1 MKQKQIKKRIQTDIV
16 IPNMI
21 KGRLKIMFAEERKS
35 KILDSLK
42 KYGKVKVCD
51 LSQLYEVSEVTI
63 RRDLQELEED
73 RLIKRVHGGAVLN
86 GNTKFEPT
94 FSEKIDKFY
103 DEKESVGKLAASL
116 ILDGDT
122 IALDAGTTTLS
133 IAKYIIA
140 KNITVLTN
148 SVDAAYELAKKRD
161 VEVIVTGGTL
171 RWETRAM
178 VGPVADNTLK
188 NFRVDKAFIGANGVC
203 IINGLTTPN
212 IIEASTKREMIKIA
226 KQTIVVCDHT
236 KFGTVSFSKIV
247 DLDSVDIIITDNQL
261 DNELL
266 EKFEEKDVKIMI
278 TK

>member
-1 MKQKQIKKRIQTDIV
+1 
-16 IPNMI
+16 
-21 KGRLKIMFAEERKS
+21 MFPEERKS
-35 KILDSLK
+35 KILDSLN

-63 RRDLQELEED
+63 RRDLQEMEED
-73 RLIKRVHGGAVLN
+73 ELIKRVHGGAILN
-86 GNTKFEPT
+86 DNTKFEPT

-116 ILDGDT
+116 IEDGDT
-122 IALDAGTTTLS
+122 IVLDAGTTTLS
-133 IAKYIIA
+133 IVKHIVA

-148 SVDAAYELAKKRD
+148 SLDISYELAKIRD

-188 NFRVDKAFIGANGVC
+188 GFRVDKAFIGTNGIC

-212 IIEASTKREMIKIA
+212 INEANTKREMIKIA
-226 KQTIVVCDHT
+226 KQTIVVCDHS
-236 KFGTVSFSKIV
+236 KFGMVSFSKIV
-247 DLDSVDIIITDNQL
+247 DLDNVDIIITDNQVER
-261 DNELL
+261 ELL
-266 EKFEEKDVKIMI
+266 GKFEKKGVKVI
-278 TK
+278 TTK

>member
-1 MKQKQIKKRIQTDIV
+1 
-16 IPNMI
+16 
-21 KGRLKIMFAEERKS
+21 MFAEERKS
-35 KILDSLK
+35 KILDSLN

-51 LSQLYEVSEVTI
+51 LSQRYEVSEVTI

-73 RLIKRVHGGAVLN
+73 ELIKRVHGGAILN
-86 GNTKFEPT
+86 LNTKFEPT

-103 DEKESVGKLAASL
+103 DEKESVGKIAAL
-116 ILDGDT
+116 MIVDGDT
-122 IALDAGTTTLS
+122 IAIDAGTTTLS
-133 IAKYIIA
+133 IAKYITA
-140 KNITVLTN
+140 KDITVLTN
-148 SVDAAYELAKKRD
+148 SVDIAYELSKKRD

-188 NFRVDKAFIGANGVC
+188 NFRVDKAFMGSNGVC

-212 IIEASTKREMIKIA
+212 IIEANTKREMIKIA
-226 KQTIVVCDHT
+226 KQTILLCDHT
-236 KFGTVSFSKIV
+236 KFGTVYFAKIV

-266 EKFEEKDVKIMI
+266 EKFEEKGVQIM
-278 TK
+278 TAK

>member
-1 MKQKQIKKRIQTDIV
+1 
-16 IPNMI
+16 
-21 KGRLKIMFAEERKS
+21 MFPEERKS
-35 KILDSLK
+35 KILDSLN

-51 LSQLYEVSEVTI
+51 LSQRYEVSEVTI

-73 RLIKRVHGGAVLN
+73 KLIKRVHGGAILN
-86 GNTKFEPT
+86 DNTKFEPT

-116 ILDGDT
+116 IVDGDT

-133 IAKYIIA
+133 IAKNILA

-148 SVDAAYELAKKRD
+148 SLDIAYELAKKRD
-161 VEVIVTGGTL
+161 VEVIVIGGTL

-178 VGPVADNTLK
+178 VGPVADNVLK
-188 NFRVDKAFIGANGVC
+188 SFRVDKAFIGTNGIC

-212 IIEASTKREMIKIA
+212 INEANTKREMIKIA

-236 KFGTVSFSKIV
+236 KFSLVSFSKIV
-247 DLDSVDIIITDNQL
+247 DLDNVDIVITDNQL
-261 DNELL
+261 DKELL
-266 EKFEEKDVKIMI
+266 EKFEEKDVKII
-278 TK
+278 TTK

>member
-1 MKQKQIKKRIQTDIV
+1 
-16 IPNMI
+16 
-21 KGRLKIMFAEERKS
+21 MFAEERKS
-35 KILDSLK
+35 KIIERLN

-51 LSQLYEVSEVTI
+51 LSQRYEVSEVTI

-73 RLIKRVHGGAVLN
+73 KLIKRVHGGAVLN
-86 GNTKFEPT
+86 DNTKFEPT

-103 DEKESVGKLAASL
+103 DEKESVGRLAASM
-116 ILDGDT
+116 IVDGDT
-122 IALDAGTTTLS
+122 VALDAGTTTLS
-133 IAKYIIA
+133 IARYIVA

-148 SVDAAYELAKKRD
+148 SVDIAYELAKKQD

-188 NFRVDKAFIGANGVC
+188 NFRVDKAFIGTNAIC
-203 IINGLTTPN
+203 IINGLSTPN
-212 IIEASTKREMIKIA
+212 IIEANTKREMIRIA

-236 KFGTVSFSKIV
+236 KFNSVSFAKIV
-247 DLDSVDIIITDNQL
+247 DLDSVDIIITDNKL
-261 DNELL
+261 DTELL

-278 TK
+278 AK

>member
-1 MKQKQIKKRIQTDIV
+1 
-16 IPNMI
+16 
-21 KGRLKIMFAEERKS
+21 MFAEERKS
-35 KILDSLK
+35 KILDSLN

-73 RLIKRVHGGAVLN
+73 ELIKRVHGGAILN
-86 GNTKFEPT
+86 RNTKFEPT
-94 FSEKIDKFY
+94 FSEKVDKFY
-103 DEKESVGKLAASL
+103 DEKESVGKIAASM
-116 ILDGDT
+116 IVDGDT
-122 IALDAGTTTLS
+122 IAIDAGTTTLS
-133 IAKYIIA
+133 IAKYITA
-140 KNITVLTN
+140 KDITVLTN
-148 SVDAAYELAKKRD
+148 SVDVAYELSKKQD

-188 NFRVDKAFIGANGVC
+188 NFRVDKAFMGSNGVC

-226 KQTIVVCDHT
+226 KQTILLCDHT
-236 KFGTVSFSKIV
+236 KFGTIYFAKIV
-247 DLDSVDIIITDNQL
+247 DLDRVDIIITDNQL

-266 EKFEEKDVKIMI
+266 EKFEEKGVQIM
-278 TK
+278 TAK

>member
-1 MKQKQIKKRIQTDIV
+1 
-16 IPNMI
+16 
-21 KGRLKIMFAEERKS
+21 MFAQERKS
-35 KILDSLK
+35 KIMESLNK
-42 KYGKVKVCD
+42 HGKVKVCD
-51 LSQLYEVSEVTI
+51 LSERYEVSEVTI

-73 RLIKRVHGGAVLN
+73 KLIKRVHGGAVLN
-86 GNTKFEPT
+86 DNTKFEPT

-103 DEKESVGKLAASL
+103 DEKESVGKLAASM

-122 IALDAGTTTLS
+122 IAVDAGTTTLS
-133 IAKYIIA
+133 IARYIVA

-148 SVDAAYELAKKRD
+148 SVDIAYELSKKQD

-188 NFRVDKAFIGANGVC
+188 NFMVDKAFIGTNSVC
-203 IINGLTTPN
+203 IINGLSTPN
-212 IIEASTKREMIKIA
+212 IIEANTKREMIKIA
-226 KQTIVVCDHT
+226 MQTIVVCDHT
-236 KFGTVSFSKIV
+236 KFNTVSFAKIV

-266 EKFEEKDVKIMI
+266 EKFEEKDVKIMMA
-278 TK
+278 K